1 VTTKTPSQHGERRC
15 YLRGC
20 RRAECVEANK
30 RYCKLS
36 DLRRHREGPS
46 RIDATDV
53 ASHLRRLIEEE
64 GWTQID
70 IATCTGI
77 KVGTIGGLAA
87 GRYKTCSPEN
97 AKTILA
103 FEPEFDAEKPGYWTS
118 NIGSMRRLQALAVLG
133 HPLYLVAEEAGISY
147 ATARHMCCQIR
158 RVTSKDFAARI
169 AAVYDKRRHQ
179 MGQSPVTRGM
189 ARAAGWWGPEA
200 WRDIDDPQCTPE
212 DHRDEL
218 GAYRRQEIAHLA
230 SFNVPEHEI
239 ADRLGMA
246 RAYVHDLIRDMGK
259 AA

>member
-1 VTTKTPSQHGERRC
+1 MSTKTPPQHGERRC

-20 RRAECVEANK
+20 RRPECVEANK

-36 DLRRHREGPS
+36 DLRRHREGPR
-46 RIDATDV
+46 RIDATEV
-53 ASHLRRLIEEE
+53 ASHLRHLIENE
-64 GWTQID
+64 GWTQLD
-70 IATCTGI
+70 IAASTGI

-87 GRYKTCSPEN
+87 GRHRFCSPEN

-103 FEPEFDAEKPGYWTS
+103 FDPDFDTQRPGYWTN

-133 HPLYLVAEEAGISY
+133 HPLYLVAEEAGIGY
-147 ATARHMCCQIR
+147 ATARHMCGQRR

-169 AAVYDKRRHQ
+169 AAVYDRRRHQ
-179 MGQSPVTRGM
+179 TGPSPITRGM
-189 ARAAGWWGPEA
+189 AKSAGWWGPEA

-212 DHRDEL
+212 EHRDEL
-218 GAYRRQEIAHLA
+218 GAYRRREIQHLA
-230 SFNVPEHEI
+230 SYNVPEDEI

>member
-1 VTTKTPSQHGERRC
+1 MSRNNPPQHGERRC

-20 RRAECVEANK
+20 RRPECVEANK

-46 RIDATDV
+46 RVDATP
-53 ASHLRRLIEEE
+53 AANHLRRLIEEE
-64 GWTQID
+64 GWTQAD

-77 KVGTIGGLAA
+77 KAGTIGGLAA
-87 GRYKTCSPEN
+87 GRYRTCSPKN
-97 AKTILA
+97 AEIILA
-103 FEPEFDAEKPGYWTS
+103 FDPEFDAERPGYWTS
-118 NIGSMRRLQALAVLG
+118 NLGSMRRLRALAVLG
-133 HPLYLVAEEAGISY
+133 HPLYVVAEDAQIGY
-147 ATARHMCCQIR
+147 ATARHICAQIS

-169 AAVYDKRRHQ
+169 TAVYERRRHQ
-179 MGQSPVTRGM
+179 MGSSPVTLGI
-189 ARAAGWWGPEA
+189 ARAAGWWGPDA
-200 WRDIDDPQCTPE
+200 WRDIDDPLCTPNE
-212 DHRDEL
+212 DRNEL
-218 GAYRRQEIAHLA
+218 GAYRRAEIAHLA